1 MSCSLRPAR
10 SSSLTSEKD
19 MIAAFLAEDVRTGDL
34 TTEFTV
40 PDIAGRAV
48 IQCEEDALAAG
59 LRYAGMIFELMG
71 VKCELLVQDGAG
83 VKDGQ
88 EVMRLEG
95 PLRGI
100 MTCERTA
107 LNIIMRMSGI
117 ATATAAV
124 LRSCRARNPNI
135 KIAGTRKT
143 TPGFRYFEKAAIAMG
158 GGEPHR
164 FALDDMM
171 LIKDNHI
178 KAAGGVA
185 EAMEASLDAP
195 YSIKVEIEV
204 DTIEDA
210 ITAAKMGADIIMI
223 DNRSPEE
230 TGRFRD
236 AIKAI
241 DANIVV
247 EASGGITAESAP
259 DYACS
264 ADMISMGSLTHSVR
278 AVQFSLDII

>member
-1 MSCSLRPAR
+1 
-10 SSSLTSEKD
+10 LTSEKEL
-19 MIAAFLAEDVRTGDL
+19 IAAFLAEDVGTGDITTEL
-34 TTEFTV
+34 TT
-40 PDIAGRAV
+40 PDSRGRAT
-48 IQCEEDALAAG
+48 IHCEENAVVAG
-59 LRYAGMIFELMG
+59 LRYAGMVFELMG
-71 VKCELLVQDGAG
+71 VDYELIAEDGSR
-83 VKDGQ
+83 VEEGQ

-100 MTCERTA
+100 MSCERTA

-124 LRSCRARNPNI
+124 LESCRARNPKI
-135 KIAGTRKT
+135 RIAGTRKT

-195 YSIKVEIEV
+195 YSMKVEIEV
-204 DTIEDA
+204 DTVEDA
-210 ITAAKMGADIIMI
+210 MTAAKMGADIIMV
-223 DNRSPEE
+223 DNRTPEE
-230 TGRFRD
+230 TARFRD

-241 DANIVV
+241 NEDIIV
-247 EASGGITAESAP
+247 EASGGITAENAP
-259 DYACS
+259 EYSSS

>member
-1 MSCSLRPAR
+1 MSCSPRPVR

-19 MIAAFLAEDVRTGDL
+19 LIAAFLAEDIRTGDI
-34 TTEFTV
+34 TTELTV
-40 PDIAGRAV
+40 PDSRGRAT
-48 IQCEEDALAAG
+48 IHCEEDAVVAG
-59 LRYAGMIFELMG
+59 LRYAGMAFELMG
-71 VKCELLVQDGAG
+71 VKSELVAEDGSP
-83 VKDGQ
+83 VKEGQ

-100 MTCERTA
+100 MSCERTA

-117 ATATAAV
+117 ATATADV
-124 LRSCRARNPNI
+124 LKSCRARNPNI
-135 KIAGTRKT
+135 RIAGTRKT
-143 TPGFRYFEKAAIAMG
+143 TPGFRYFEKAAITMG

-195 YSIKVEIEV
+195 YSMKVEIEV
-204 DTIEDA
+204 DTVEDA
-210 ITAAKMGADIIMI
+210 ITAAKMGAYIIMV
-223 DNRSPEE
+223 DNRTPEE
-230 TGRFRD
+230 TARFRD

-241 DANIVV
+241 DKDIVV
-247 EASGGITAESAP
+247 EASGGITVENAP
-259 DYACS
+259 EYSSS

-278 AVQFSLDII
+278 AVQFSLDIV

>member
-1 MSCSLRPAR
+1 M
-10 SSSLTSEKD
+10 TSEKEL
-19 MIAAFLAEDVRTGDL
+19 IAAFLAEDVRTGDITTEL
-34 TTEFTV
+34 TT
-40 PDIAGRAV
+40 PDARGRAT
-48 IQCEEDALAAG
+48 IHCEESAVVAG
-59 LRYAGMIFELMG
+59 LRYAGMVFELMG
-71 VKCELLVQDGAG
+71 VDYELIAEDGSR
-83 VKDGQ
+83 VEEGQ

-100 MTCERTA
+100 MSCERTA

-124 LRSCRARNPNI
+124 LESCRARNPKI
-135 KIAGTRKT
+135 RIAGTRKT

-195 YSIKVEIEV
+195 YSMKVEIEV
-204 DTIEDA
+204 DTVEDA
-210 ITAAKMGADIIMI
+210 MTAAKMGADIIMV
-223 DNRSPEE
+223 DNRTPEE
-230 TGRFRD
+230 TARFRD

-241 DANIVV
+241 NEDIIV
-247 EASGGITAESAP
+247 EASGGITAENAP
-259 DYACS
+259 EYSSS

>member
-1 MSCSLRPAR
+1 M
-10 SSSLTSEKD
+10 TSEKEL
-19 MIAAFLAEDVRTGDL
+19 IAAFLAEDVGTGDITTEL
-34 TTEFTV
+34 TT
-40 PDIAGRAV
+40 PDSRGRAT
-48 IQCEEDALAAG
+48 IHCEENAVVAG
-59 LRYAGMIFELMG
+59 LRYAGMVFELMG
-71 VKCELLVQDGAG
+71 VDYELIAEDGSR
-83 VKDGQ
+83 VEEGQ

-100 MTCERTA
+100 MSCERTA

-124 LRSCRARNPNI
+124 LESCRARNPKI
-135 KIAGTRKT
+135 RIAGTRKT

-195 YSIKVEIEV
+195 YSMKVEIEV
-204 DTIEDA
+204 DTVEDA
-210 ITAAKMGADIIMI
+210 MTAAKMGADIIMV
-223 DNRSPEE
+223 DNRTPEE
-230 TGRFRD
+230 TARFRD

-241 DANIVV
+241 NEDIIV
-247 EASGGITAESAP
+247 EASGGITAENAP
-259 DYACS
+259 EYSSS

>member
-1 MSCSLRPAR
+1 M
-10 SSSLTSEKD
+10 TSEKEL
-19 MIAAFLAEDVRTGDL
+19 IAAFLAEDVGTGDITTEL
-34 TTEFTV
+34 TT
-40 PDIAGRAV
+40 PDSRGRAT
-48 IQCEEDALAAG
+48 IHCEESAVVAG
-59 LRYAGMIFELMG
+59 LRYAGMVFELMG
-71 VKCELLVQDGAG
+71 VDYELIAEDGSR
-83 VKDGQ
+83 VEEGQ

-100 MTCERTA
+100 MSCERTA

-124 LRSCRARNPNI
+124 LESCRARNPKI
-135 KIAGTRKT
+135 RIAGTRKT

-195 YSIKVEIEV
+195 YSMKVEIEV
-204 DTIEDA
+204 DTVEDA
-210 ITAAKMGADIIMI
+210 MTAAKMGADIIMV
-223 DNRSPEE
+223 DNRTPEE
-230 TGRFRD
+230 TARFRD

-241 DANIVV
+241 NEDIIV
-247 EASGGITAESAP
+247 EASGGITAENAP
-259 DYACS
+259 EYSSS

>member
-1 MSCSLRPAR
+1 M
-10 SSSLTSEKD
+10 TSEKEL
-19 MIAAFLAEDVRTGDL
+19 IAAFLAEDVRTGDITTEL
-34 TTEFTV
+34 TT
-40 PDIAGRAV
+40 PDSRGRAT
-48 IQCEEDALAAG
+48 IHCEENAVVAG
-59 LRYAGMIFELMG
+59 LRYAGMVFELMG
-71 VKCELLVQDGAG
+71 VDYELIAEDGSR
-83 VKDGQ
+83 VEEGQ

-100 MTCERTA
+100 MSCERTA

-124 LRSCRARNPNI
+124 LESCRARNPKI
-135 KIAGTRKT
+135 RIAGTRKT

-195 YSIKVEIEV
+195 YSMKVEIEV
-204 DTIEDA
+204 DTVEDA
-210 ITAAKMGADIIMI
+210 MTAAKMGADIIMV
-223 DNRSPEE
+223 DNRTPEE
-230 TGRFRD
+230 TARFRD

-241 DANIVV
+241 NEDIIV
-247 EASGGITAESAP
+247 EASGGITAENAP
-259 DYACS
+259 EYSSS